1 MKIGIIGYGSMGKM
15 LLTKFSESGKVKCDE
30 LFISNRTISKIAE
43 APDKY
48 VICRTN
54 TDLAQSSDI
63 VFICTRPTD
72 LLSVL
77 REISGV
83 VREDTLIVSLN
94 GSITFE
100 ALEKVS
106 NRKYA
111 KVIPSVTAEI
121 NRSQTLVTYNGF
133 VSGDDRKGLSGLLSC
148 IGNVIELPENE
159 MGMGS
164 ELVSCMPG
172 FIASVFD
179 VICQS
184 AMAHTSIPQEQVIKM
199 VLDTLCSTGE
209 LMIQKEMSFEDVVN
223 RVATPGGITEVGT
236 RVIYDGFPDIADEM
250 FEKTLARRREI
261 CKNNL

>member
-1 MKIGIIGYGSMGKM
+1 M
-15 LLTKFSESGKVKCDE
+15 TNFSYQTGPYLKS
-30 LFISNRTISKIAE
+30 
-43 APDKY
+43 
-48 VICRTN
+48 
-54 TDLAQSSDI
+54 
-63 VFICTRPTD
+63 RPTD

-172 FIASVFD
+172 FIASYGSYFD
-179 VICQS
+179 PAGAGDQNGSGYPLLYGRAYDSEGDELRRCGK
-184 AMAHTSIPQEQVIKM
+184 P
-199 VLDTLCSTGE
+199 CSN
-209 LMIQKEMSFEDVVN
+209 SW
-223 RVATPGGITEVGT
+223 RYHRGGDSCYI
-236 RVIYDGFPDIADEM
+236 
-250 FEKTLARRREI
+250 
-261 CKNNL
+261 